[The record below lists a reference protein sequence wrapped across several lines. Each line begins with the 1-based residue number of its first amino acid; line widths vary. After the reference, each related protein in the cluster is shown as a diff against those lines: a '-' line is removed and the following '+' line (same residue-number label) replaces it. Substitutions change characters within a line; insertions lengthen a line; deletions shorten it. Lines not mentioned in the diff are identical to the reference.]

1 MTTYGWDASHFD
13 GALSAV
19 DLQRA
24 KAQGIELFTH
34 KLGEGAN
41 HDDDDSTAAAALAHA
56 RAAGISVLGGY
67 WFCHGDSPAVAQ
79 ADLFV
84 AVADAMVPWWREH
97 PHWIWQPDCETES
110 GHGKPSPSWIKQ
122 FSDRLSEQT
131 GRRVVVY
138 ASHGMYGDTLTGLGH
153 PLWNA
158 NYPTSKAGPF
168 DAMYPGDSYSG
179 WTKYSGQVPVL
190 AQYSSTATIAGKTT
204 CDANAFRGTLQ
215 QLLDFFSGGSDMT
228 TADDILGARVDN
240 IAPPAAGAPVTLAQ
254 AIRMMYYRTDYL
266 GNTFAPAALAAL
278 KTITP
283 AALGAA
289 IVAALP
295 PSTVGGLTEEQV
307 GHAVH
312 EQLVAQAQAAA
323 SAPEATAS

>member
-1 MTTYGWDASHFD
+1 MALAPNLARRQAMIHDVYPTITIYGIGDTAHQAEASDHNPDARGIWHAIDIMTLTDAAHA
-13 GALSAV
+13 GAAAHILAWLLSDV
-19 DLQRA
+19 TDLQYVIHDRIIY
-24 KAQGIELFTH
+24 GRDE
-34 KLGEGAN
+34 AN
-41 HDDDDSTAAAALAHA
+41 GWHGSPYTGSDPHTNHIHVSGKHGTTGRDAATGTGYDTAAE
-56 RAAGISVLGGY
+56 
-67 WFCHGDSPAVAQ
+67 
-79 ADLFV
+79 
-84 AVADAMVPWWREH
+84 AMTP
-97 PHWIWQPDCETES
+97 P
-110 GHGKPSPSWIKQ
+110 
-122 FSDRLSEQT
+122 
-131 GRRVVVY
+131 
-138 ASHGMYGDTLTGLGH
+138 
-153 PLWNA
+153 PLE
-158 NYPTSKAGPF
+158 
-168 DAMYPGDSYSG
+168 D
-179 WTKYSGQVPVL
+179 
-190 AQYSSTATIAGKTT
+190 
-204 CDANAFRGTLQ
+204 
-215 QLLDFFSGGSDMT
+215 DMT

-323 SAPEATAS
+323 SAPEALTT